1 MILLTLFG
9 LKIEATGPFCGKCR
23 FLIRTGVSGRPECL
37 LFRIGEEARR
47 MDFIRNGDGS
57 KHYEGTDPLP
67 SVGRHLA
74 CIAATQET
82 L

>member
-1 MILLTLFG
+1 MILLTVYG

-37 LFRIGEEARR
+37 LFRIGRP
-47 MDFIRNGDGS
+47 DYIRNGKDGS

-67 SVGRHLA
+67 SVGRHLE
-74 CIAATQET
+74 CIAATQEA